1 MWPSLQREQR
11 VYESE
16 LPIGVLR
23 IPEQQDAGLT
33 GFDSR
38 PRHIEQWIN
47 SLPRADIGEMARLVY
62 KGLHELNR
70 VKVPDTDRFRIAEM
84 FREPVNHLAMTLK
97 KHYIGL
103 PLPLAR
109 KKQRVALLAR
119 ELQAEMAIAYKI
131 IIESK
136 LAHGVSRLDNKT
148 LSQSVHRAIYYL
160 SQVLLRCYQ
169 IYIPPPNNVWREIHR
184 LYLYAQENNLQDV
197 VVKNQIGEHSFD
209 STIASLYKQVV
220 LLALA
225 GPYRLRQS
233 EIETVNTMLVSWEQY
248 ARINEITD
256 PEQQTGMCSL
266 NLNGDDPPGYL
277 TLCSDLNINF
287 CRVLDTAPLIEVLGQ
302 HIVAGIPVHAPG
314 ALGRANKLSVE
325 LLRRLVLT
333 WGGMAKR
340 NFSRTAKNNRILV
353 TLGLSAMHYFIHD
366 ALQPDTQNRIEDVD
380 KAPPPETP
388 ATKAPALNLDLV
400 PLDGPQGNGA
410 VGKHVYTK
418 ARFAGKPIYSVANP
432 DTSKKDVWNPLLRAD
447 TSSYDRKSGNG
458 SDNLGSDA
466 ADSSTVP
473 ARYDFHVC
481 TTVNESAGGF
491 CLVWLP
497 VDGSDS
503 AGLSA
508 LVGEIIGM
516 QEMDETNK
524 SRWSVGV
531 VRWMKSRDGKQLEL
545 GIQKLAP
552 YAIAAAVR
560 QERTGKMREFQ
571 RALVLPEIKNI
582 NQPVTLVAPNLYEAG
597 DTLALGIASDQKNIQ
612 ITKVLETT
620 GAFAHFQFKDSKK
633 AERSRD
639 PARDDESKWNFDN
652 VWSSL

>member
-1 MWPSLQREQR
+1 MF
-11 VYESE
+11 ESE

-23 IPEQQDAGLT
+23 IPEQQDAGLN
-33 GFDSR
+33 GFDPR

-47 SLPRADIGEMARLVY
+47 GLPRADIGEMARLVY

-70 VKVPDTDRFRIAEM
+70 VKVPDSDRFQIAEL
-84 FREPVNHLAMTLK
+84 FREPVQHLAMTLK

-103 PLPLAR
+103 PFPLAR

-131 IIESK
+131 VIEHK
-136 LAHGVSRLDNKT
+136 LANGVSRLDHKV
-148 LSQSVHRAIYYL
+148 LGQAIHRALYYL

-184 LYLYAQENNLQDV
+184 LYLYAQETNLHATV
-197 VVKNQIGEHSFD
+197 IKNQIGEHSFD
-209 STIASLYKQVV
+209 STIASLYKQ
-220 LLALA
+220 LLLLSLA

-233 EIETVNTMLVSWEQY
+233 DIETINTMLVDWELF
-248 ARINEITD
+248 AVINEIID

-277 TLCSDLNINF
+277 TLCSDLNINY
-287 CRVLDTAPLIEVLGQ
+287 CRVLDTAPLIEVVGQ

-314 ALGRANKLSVE
+314 ALGRTNKLSVE

-340 NFSRTAKNNRILV
+340 NFSRATKNSNILV
-353 TLGLSAMHYFIHD
+353 TLGLGTLHHFIHD
-366 ALQPDTQNRIEDVD
+366 ALHQETHDRIIDDIDTAT
-380 KAPPPETP
+380 APVTP
-388 ATKAPALNLDLV
+388 ALDLV
-400 PLDGPQGNGA
+400 PLDSA
-410 VGKHVYTK
+410 MGKHAHAK
-418 ARFAGKPIYSVANP
+418 SRLAGKPVYGVHHV
-432 DTSKKDVWNPLLRAD
+432 TSKKNDPWNPLVQLQTTHGVRPPGA
-447 TSSYDRKSGNG
+447 G
-458 SDNLGSDA
+458 DA
-466 ADSSTVP
+466 AAAP
-473 ARYDFHVC
+473 IQYHFHIC
-481 TTVNESAGGF
+481 STVNESAGGF

-497 VDGSDS
+497 VEGTDN

-508 LVGEIIGM
+508 LVGELIGM
-516 QEMDETNK
+516 QEMDEPNK
-524 SRWSVGV
+524 SRWSIGV

-560 QERTGKMREFQ
+560 QERTGKTRTFQ
-571 RALVLPEIKNI
+571 PALVLPEIKNAD
-582 NQPVTLVAPNLYEAG
+582 QPVTLIAPNVYDAG
-597 DTLALGIASDQKNIQ
+597 DTLSLSIDSDKKTIQ

-620 GAFAHFQFKDSKK
+620 GAFAHYQFKDLKHPG
-633 AERSRD
+633 RTRD
-639 PARDDESKWNFDN
+639 SGDEDEHKGDFEN

>member
-1 MWPSLQREQR
+1 MDQ
-11 VYESE
+11 SE
-16 LPIGVLR
+16 LPIDVLR

-33 GFDSR
+33 GFDAR

-47 SLPRADIGEMARLVY
+47 ALPRADIGEMARLVY

-70 VKVPDTDRFRIAEM
+70 VKVSDADRFRINEM
-84 FREPVNHLAMTLK
+84 FREPVQHLAMALK

-103 PLPLAR
+103 SFPLAR

-119 ELQAEMAIAYKI
+119 ELQAEMAIGYKI
-131 IIESK
+131 IIASK
-136 LAHGVSRLDNKT
+136 LANGISRLDNKT
-148 LSQSVHRAIYYL
+148 LVPSVHRAMYYS

-184 LYLYAQENNLQDV
+184 LYLYAQQASLHDV
-197 VVKNQIGEHSFD
+197 VVKNEIGEHSFD
-209 STIASLYKQVV
+209 STITSLYKQLV
-220 LLALA
+220 LLSLA
-225 GPYRLRQS
+225 GPYRMRQS
-233 EIETVNTMLVSWEQY
+233 EIETINTMLVDWERF
-248 ARINEITD
+248 AHIKEITD

-266 NLNGDDPPGYL
+266 SLNGDDPPGYL
-277 TLCSDLNINF
+277 TLCNDLNISY
-287 CRVLDTAPLIEVLGQ
+287 CRVLDTTPLIEVLGQ
-302 HIVAGIPVHAPG
+302 HVVAGIPVHAPG
-314 ALGRANKLSVE
+314 ALGRANKLSVD

-340 NFSRTAKNNRILV
+340 NFSRAPKNDKILV

-366 ALQPDTQNRIEDVD
+366 PLQQMPQNGVD
-380 KAPPPETP
+380 DADRTATP
-388 ATKAPALNLDLV
+388 SAPASKIPLLDLGLV
-400 PLDGPQGNGA
+400 PLGDGA
-410 VGKHVYTK
+410 VGKHVYVK
-418 ARFAGKPIYSVANP
+418 SRFVSKPISTQNDAWSTLPKVH
-432 DTSKKDVWNPLLRAD
+432 
-447 TSSYDRKSGNG
+447 SSHHGHDPATGTG
-458 SDNLGSDA
+458 SDGPTPYNIKYDA
-466 ADSSTVP
+466 VRAQ
-473 ARYDFHVC
+473 YDFHVC

-497 VDGSDS
+497 MEGTDH

-508 LVGEIIGM
+508 LVGELIGM
-516 QEMDETNK
+516 QEMDEPNK

-560 QERTGKMREFQ
+560 QERTGKKQEFQ
-571 RALVLPEIKNI
+571 RALVLPEIKDI
-582 NQPVTLVAPNLYEAG
+582 NQPVTLVAPNLYDAG
-597 DTLALGIASDQKNIQ
+597 DTLGLGIDSDKKSIQ

-620 GAFAHFQFKDSKK
+620 GAFSHFQFKDSKK
-633 AERSRD
+633 SERARD
-639 PARDDESKWNFDN
+639 AATDDESKWNFDN

>member
-1 MWPSLQREQR
+1 MSQ
-11 VYESE
+11 SE
-16 LPIGVLR
+16 LPIGILR
-23 IPEQQDAGLT
+23 TPEQQDAGLT
-33 GFDSR
+33 GFDPR
-38 PRHIEQWIN
+38 PSHIEKWIN
-47 SLPRADIGEMARLVY
+47 GLPRADIGEMARLVY

-70 VKVPDTDRFRIAEM
+70 VKVPDSDRLLIAEM
-84 FREPVNHLAMTLK
+84 FREPVHHLAMTLK

-103 PLPLAR
+103 PFPLAR

-119 ELQAEMAIAYKI
+119 ELQGEMAIAYKI
-131 IIESK
+131 IINSK
-136 LAHGVSRLDNKT
+136 LADGVSRLDNKT
-148 LSQSVHRAIYYL
+148 VSQSVHRAMFYL

-169 IYIPPPNNVWREIHR
+169 IYIPPPNNVWCEIHR
-184 LYLYAQENNLQDV
+184 LYLYAQETNLHTI

-209 STIASLYKQVV
+209 STITSLYKQVV
-220 LLALA
+220 LLSLA

-233 EIETVNTMLVSWEQY
+233 EIETINTMLVDWEHF
-248 ARINEITD
+248 ATINVITD

-277 TLCSDLNINF
+277 TLCSDLNINL
-287 CRVLDTAPLIEVLGQ
+287 CRVLDTAPLVETVGQ
-302 HIVAGIPVHAPG
+302 HIMAGIPVHAPG

-340 NFSRTAKNNRILV
+340 NFSRAVKSSNILV
-353 TLGLSAMHYFIHD
+353 TLGLSATHYFIHG
-366 ALQPDTQNRIEDVD
+366 ALQQEAQNLVDAVDNAPPDT
-380 KAPPPETP
+380 PT
-388 ATKAPALNLDLV
+388 APAPAISLDLL
-400 PLDGPQGNGA
+400 PLDSPLGDGT
-410 VGKHVYTK
+410 VGKHVYAK
-418 ARFAGKPIYSVANP
+418 ARFTGKPVYSVSNP
-432 DTSKKDVWNPLLRAD
+432 DTSNKDVWNRLSKLPV
-447 TSSYDRKSGNG
+447 SCYDPNSGV
-458 SDNLGSDA
+458 DIPPPTDIDA
-466 ADSSTVP
+466 GGTH

-481 TTVNESAGGF
+481 STVNESAGGF

-497 VDGSDS
+497 MEGSVN

-508 LVGEIIGM
+508 LVGELIGM
-516 QEMDETNK
+516 QEMDEPNK

-560 QERTGKMREFQ
+560 QERTAKAREFQ
-571 RALVLPEIKNI
+571 RALVLPEIKTAD
-582 NQPVTLVAPNLYEAG
+582 QPVTLIAPNLYNTG
-597 DTLALGIASDQKNIQ
+597 DTLALGIDSDKKSIQ

-633 AERSRD
+633 PER
-639 PARDDESKWNFDN
+639 ARDAGNEDESKWNFDN

>member
-1 MWPSLQREQR
+1 
-11 VYESE
+11 VYQSE

-23 IPEQQDAGLT
+23 IPEQLDAGLS

-47 SLPRADIGEMARLVY
+47 GLPRADIGEMARLVY

-70 VKVPDTDRFRIAEM
+70 VKVSEADRLRIAEL
-84 FREPVNHLAMTLK
+84 FHEPVHHLAMTLK

-103 PLPLAR
+103 PFPLAR
-109 KKQRVALLAR
+109 KKQRVGLLAR

-131 IIESK
+131 IIASK
-136 LAHGVSRLDNKT
+136 LSNGVSRLDNKT

-184 LYLYAQENNLQDV
+184 LYLYAQESNLQDII
-197 VVKNQIGEHSFD
+197 VKNQIGEYSFD

-220 LLALA
+220 LLSLA

-233 EIETVNTMLVSWEQY
+233 EIETINTMLADWEHF
-248 ARINEITD
+248 ANINEITD

-277 TLCSDLNINF
+277 TLCSDLNISY
-287 CRVLDTAPLIEVLGQ
+287 CRVLDTAPLIEVVGQ

-340 NFSRTAKNNRILV
+340 NFSRTTKNNKILV

-366 ALQPDTQNRIEDVD
+366 ALQQDTQSRSTDVD
-380 KAPPPETP
+380 KAPSPETP
-388 ATKAPALNLDLV
+388 AIKAPALNLDLV
-400 PLDGPQGNGA
+400 PLDNPQGNGT
-410 VGKHVYTK
+410 VGEHVYAK
-418 ARFAGKPIYSVANP
+418 ARFAGKPVYSVSNP
-432 DTSKKDVWNPLLRAD
+432 DTSKKDAWNPLLKLNTPND
-447 TSSYDRKSGNG
+447 
-458 SDNLGSDA
+458 DA
-466 ADSSTVP
+466 EASAAR
-473 ARYDFHVC
+473 ARYQFHIC

-497 VDGSDS
+497 VEGADN

-508 LVGEIIGM
+508 LVGELIGM
-516 QEMDETNK
+516 QEMDEYNK

-571 RALVLPEIKNI
+571 RALVLPEIKNTS
-582 NQPVTLVAPNLYEAG
+582 QPVTLLAPNLYAAG
-597 DTLALGIASDQKNIQ
+597 DTLGLGIDSDMKTIQ

-620 GAFAHFQFKDSKK
+620 GAFSHFQFKDSKK
-633 AERSRD
+633 PERSRD
-639 PARDDESKWNFDN
+639 PANEDESKWNFDN